1 MNMQI
6 VLKRQVRA
14 WVEISEKGAQESGQ
28 KL

>member
-6 VLKRQVRA
+6 VLKRQVWA
-14 WVEISEKGAQESGQ
+14 WAEISEKAAQESGQ